1 MRAGLFVLRGVDVQ
15 IRWHRQEDVQLKWR
29 SAKWLCGSLF

>member
-15 IRWHRQEDVQLKWR
+15 IRWHRQDVQLKWR